1 MNDFLT
7 LYESHIQKIK
17 PAGSNDQYIGSC
29 LKHEDKNPSFTFNT
43 ESGLFHCF
51 SCGFSGNAYQF
62 AESVGID
69 PKPYRNGTFPQTL
82 NHPNQVSNNKRN
94 AVKSE
99 IRGTF
104 LNESDKKKAYSYYKH
119 LLKNYNELTEGL
131 KWNIEAVKKTF
142 TGYDKETKRFTFLH
156 FDINGKALNV
166 KHHKS
171 KTGEKPFSIPGYGA
185 CRIYPL
191 NLLKDYNRDLPLIF
205 CEGEKDVITLLSYGL
220 QAVTSTTGAE
230 NYPKDLTPLKR
241 FKTIYVLYDND
252 KAGTV
257 GSAKLG
263 KALKQ
268 QSPESKIIIS
278 GWENKPEKWDISDH
292 FQQSKDLND
301 IYDKFDEF
309 DKILSSGKEFEL
321 PKPKPRGYN
330 LMTIDNFSKSNYKK
344 PVPIVDEILTEN
356 GYGTIAGTDGVGK
369 SFLALQFAISTSLGV
384 PFLDYKTTRPY
395 KVLFIQFELENGE
408 LKFRFE
414 QMEKWFNH
422 KYPHPK
428 GNINNLSIA
437 TLEADTII
445 FSNQWKRI
453 EHTIKESGIDFDI
466 LIVDNLYTSTRVDVS
481 KPERLSTL
489 LGEITRI
496 AKENSLAVMLVNHHT
511 KKTMEV
517 KRLEKDMI
525 RGGKN
530 FTDWLTNCIQVGESS
545 LSQDLRVF
553 KITKQR
559 SGSGYTNGIP
569 QALKWDT
576 DNLVFHRI
584 GTIERE
590 ELHFIDP
597 KTKPEFESIRRI
609 EPYADKDRIFTTG
622 QYEPIIEEMGYSRAT
637 GFNWLN
643 KLESWKVIKKEGYGN
658 YRILKSE
665 LDKYNKDTA

>member
-1 MNDFLT
+1 
-7 LYESHIQKIK
+7 
-17 PAGSNDQYIGSC
+17 
-29 LKHEDKNPSFTFNT
+29 
-43 ESGLFHCF
+43 
-51 SCGFSGNAYQF
+51 
-62 AESVGID
+62 
-69 PKPYRNGTFPQTL
+69 
-82 NHPNQVSNNKRN
+82 
-94 AVKSE
+94 
-99 IRGTF
+99 
-104 LNESDKKKAYSYYKH
+104 
-119 LLKNYNELTEGL
+119 
-131 KWNIEAVKKTF
+131 
-142 TGYDKETKRFTFLH
+142 KRFTFLH
-156 FDINGKALNV
+156 TDINGKALNI
-166 KHHKS
+166 KFHKGIN
-171 KTGEKPFSIPGYGA
+171 GEQPFSIKGHGA
-185 CRIYPL
+185 CRLYPL
-191 NLLKDYNRDLPLIF
+191 HLLKEYNHDLPLIF
-205 CEGEKDVITLLSYGL
+205 CEGEKDVLTLHSLGFN
-220 QAVTSTTGAE
+220 AVTSTTGAE
-230 NYPKDLTPLKR
+230 NYPKDLTLLKR
-241 FKTIYVLYDND
+241 FKNITIVFDQD
-252 KAGTV
+252 KAGAV
-257 GSAKLG
+257 GSVKLA
-263 KALKQ
+263 KALKS

-278 GWENKPEKWDISDH
+278 EWSKDNPDQWDISDH
-292 FQQSKDLND
+292 FQQDKDINNLL
-301 IYDKFDEF
+301 DEF
-309 DKILSSGKEFEL
+309 DEILSAGKEFEL
-321 PKPKPRGYN
+321 PKQKPKGYN
-330 LMTIDNFSKSNYKK
+330 LMTVDNFSKADYKK
-344 PVPIVDEILTEN
+344 PVAIVDEILTEN

-369 SFLALQFAISTSLGV
+369 SFLALQFAISTALCV

-414 QMEKWFNH
+414 QMVKWFNRQ
-422 KYPHPK
+422 YPNPR
-428 GNINNLSIA
+428 GNISNLFIA

-481 KPERLSTL
+481 KPEQLSGL

-496 AKENSLAVMLVNHHT
+496 AKENNLAVMLVNHHT

-609 EPYADKDRIFTTG
+609 EPYADNNRIFTTG

-643 KLESWKVIKKEGYGN
+643 KLESWKIIKHEGHGN

>member
-1 MNDFLT
+1 MNDYLT
-7 LYESHIQKIK
+7 LYQNHIDKIK
-17 PAGSNDQYIGSC
+17 PAGSNDQFIGSC

-51 SCGFSGNAYQF
+51 SCDFSGNAYQF
-62 AESVGID
+62 AESIGID
-69 PKPYRNGTFPQTL
+69 PKPYRNGTPSENTP
-82 NHPNQVSNNKRN
+82 NHVPKKKRN
-94 AVKSE
+94 GHTSE
-99 IRGTF
+99 IREPF
-104 LNESDKKKAYSYYKH
+104 LDTSQKKRAFSYHTYLLENFDK
-119 LLKNYNELTEGL
+119 LTKGL
-131 KWNIEAVKKTF
+131 PWTLEAVKKTF
-142 TGYDKETKRFTFLH
+142 TGYDTKTERFTFLH
-156 FDINGKALNV
+156 TDTSGKAVNI
-166 KHHKS
+166 KHHKG
-171 KTGEKPFSIPGYGA
+171 KAGEKPFQITGHSN
-185 CRIYPL
+185 CRFYPM
-191 NLLKDYNRDLPLIF
+191 NLLNDYKDESILIIA
-205 CEGEKDVITLLSYGL
+205 EGEKDVNTLLSHGL

-230 NYPKDLTPLKR
+230 NYPKDLTPLKT
-241 FKTIYVLYDND
+241 FKNITIIYDHD
-252 KAGTV
+252 KAGAV
-257 GSAKLG
+257 GSVKLA

-278 GWENKPEKWDISDH
+278 TWNDKPDKWDISDH
-292 FQQSKDLND
+292 FQQSKDTETLL
-301 IYDKFDEF
+301 DEF
-309 DKILSSGKEFEL
+309 DKILSGGKEFEL
-321 PKPKPRGYN
+321 PKPKGYN

-384 PFLDYKTTRPY
+384 PFLDYKTTKPY

-422 KYPHPK
+422 KYPNPR
-428 GNINNLSIA
+428 GNINNLFIA

-445 FSNQWKRI
+445 FSNQWERI

-481 KPERLSTL
+481 KPEQLSGL

-530 FTDWLTNCIQVGESS
+530 FTDWLTNCIQVGESTM
-545 LSQDLRVF
+545 SQDLRVF

-569 QALKWDT
+569 QALRWDT

-597 KTKPEFESIRRI
+597 KSKPEFESIRRV
-609 EPYADKDRIFTTG
+609 EPYVDNNKIFTTG
-622 QYEPIIEEMGYSRAT
+622 QYETIIEEMGYSRDT
-637 GFNWLN
+637 SFRWLK
-643 KLESWKVIKKEGYGN
+643 KLYQWKIIEHEGHGK

>member
-1 MNDFLT
+1 MNDYLT
-7 LYESHIQKIK
+7 LYQNHIDKIK
-17 PAGSNDQYIGSC
+17 PAGSNDQFIGSC

-51 SCGFSGNAYQF
+51 SCDFSGNAYQF
-62 AESVGID
+62 AKSVGID
-69 PKPYRNGTFPQTL
+69 PKPYSNGTPQTFNKQP
-82 NHPNQVSNNKRN
+82 NHIPKKKRN
-94 AVKSE
+94 DGTSE
-99 IRGTF
+99 IRDSI
-104 LNESDKKKAYSYYKH
+104 LCESDRKRAFAYHKH
-119 LLKNYNELTEGL
+119 LLKNFGELTEGL
-131 KWNIEAVKKTF
+131 RWNIEAVKKTF
-142 TGYDKETKRFTFLH
+142 TGYDTKTERFTFLH
-156 FDINGKALNV
+156 TDTKGKAVNI

-171 KTGEKPFSIPGYGA
+171 KTGEKPFSIQGHGA

-191 NLLKDYNRDLPLIF
+191 NLLKDYSHDLPLIF
-205 CEGEKDVITLLSYGL
+205 CEGEKDVITLLSHGF

-230 NYPKDLTPLKR
+230 NYPKDLTPLKT
-241 FKTIYVLYDND
+241 FKNITIIYDHD
-252 KAGTV
+252 KAGAV
-257 GSAKLG
+257 GSVKLA

-278 GWENKPEKWDISDH
+278 TWNDKPDKWDISDH
-292 FQQSKDLND
+292 FQQSKDTETLL
-301 IYDKFDEF
+301 DEF
-309 DKILSSGKEFEL
+309 DKILSGGKEFEL
-321 PKPKPRGYN
+321 PKPKGYN

-384 PFLDYKTTRPY
+384 PFLDYKTTKPY

-422 KYPHPK
+422 KYPNPR
-428 GNINNLSIA
+428 GNINNLFIA

-445 FSNQWKRI
+445 FSNQWERI

-466 LIVDNLYTSTRVDVS
+466 LIVDNLYTSTQIDVS
-481 KPERLSTL
+481 KPEQLSGL

-643 KLESWKVIKKEGYGN
+643 KLDQWKIIKHEGNGK

>member
-1 MNDFLT
+1 MNDYLT
-7 LYESHIQKIK
+7 LYQNHIDKIK

-29 LKHEDKNPSFTFNT
+29 LKHEDKNPSFTFNA

-51 SCGFSGNAYQF
+51 SCEFSGNAYQF
-62 AESVGID
+62 AQSVGID
-69 PKPYRNGTFPQTL
+69 PKPYSNGIFQNHL
-82 NHPNQVSNNKRN
+82 NHVSKRKRN
-94 AVKSE
+94 DGTSE
-99 IRGTF
+99 IRDTF
-104 LNESDKKKAYSYYKH
+104 LNESDKKQAYSYH
-119 LLKNYNELTEGL
+119 KNLTGNFNELTKGL
-131 KWNIEAVKKTF
+131 KWNVEAVKKTF
-142 TGYDKETKRFTFLH
+142 TGYDPETKRFTFLH
-156 FDINGKALNV
+156 TDINGKGVNV
-166 KHHKS
+166 KHHKDEAGKPPYS
-171 KTGEKPFSIPGYGA
+171 ITGHGT
-185 CRIYPL
+185 CRLYPL
-191 NLLKDYNRDLPLIF
+191 NLLKNYNHDLPLIF
-205 CEGEKDVITLLSYGL
+205 CEGEKDVLTLLSHGL

-241 FKTIYVLYDND
+241 FKLIYILFDHD
-252 KAGTV
+252 KAGAV
-257 GSAKLG
+257 GSVKLA
-263 KALKQ
+263 KALKRET
-268 QSPESKIIIS
+268 PESKIIIS
-278 GWENKPEKWDISDH
+278 KWNDKPEKWDISDH
-292 FQQSKDLND
+292 FQQGKDLNNLL
-301 IYDKFDEF
+301 DEF
-309 DKILSSGKEFEL
+309 DKILSGGKDFEL
-321 PKPKPRGYN
+321 PKPKPKGYN
-330 LMTIDNFSKSNYKK
+330 LMTVDKFSNSNYKK

-369 SFLALQFAISTSLGV
+369 SFLALQFAISTALGV

-414 QMEKWFNH
+414 QMVKWFNH
-422 KYPHPK
+422 KYQSPK
-428 GNINNLSIA
+428 GNINNLFIA
-437 TLEADTII
+437 TLEAETII
-445 FSNQWKRI
+445 FSNQWERI
-453 EHTIKESGIDFDI
+453 EYTIKESGINFDI
-466 LIVDNLYTSTRVDVS
+466 LIVDNLYTSTQVDVS
-481 KPERLSTL
+481 KPEQLAGL

-609 EPYADKDRIFTTG
+609 DTYTDADRIFTTG

-643 KLESWKVIKKEGYGN
+643 KLDQWKIIKHEGNGKYK
-658 YRILKSE
+658 ILKSE